1 MDDTMAGERFRPEG
15 HRMLLPIIEVSRE
28 RIAAAGAD
36 AEAALL
42 ARVER
47 LGRTGEVVLVDVD
60 AATGTGDNEALIRRA
75 IRVASCFVGGGIR
88 DEDKVRRLLRAG
100 ARRVVLG
107 TAVTPDFLSR
117 LPRYRVLASL
127 DAVDG
132 MVVTDGRTRATSRTP
147 VAAIQVL
154 APYCSGFVCS
164 FVDADGAGAPP
175 AAGQVRELAAAS
187 SLYLAVRGAVTCG
200 LAQVRELDRAGVD
213 CAVNLAQDAPGI
225 DPAEA
230 FVACMDFTAGA
241 LPTVVQDP
249 QGQVLMLGWSDADTL
264 RRSLDDGVAAF
275 VPGDHDPD
283 DDLPPSR
290 LLRAMP
296 DRSRRALVFTV
307 RPAGSPFDRARYSRF
322 GKGAR
327 EFGLSGLFEVIR
339 ARRDDPRPGSY
350 TSFLFEKDDRIP
362 RKLTEEIYELLTAR
376 TREDITWEAADVVYF
391 LLAYLVKRDV
401 SLDEVLSELMGRE
414 R

>member
-1 MDDTMAGERFRPEG
+1 
-15 HRMLLPIIEVSRE
+15 MLLPIIEVSRE

-60 AATGTGDNEALIRRA
+60 AATGAGDNEALIRRA
-75 IRVASCFVGGGIR
+75 IRVAPCFVGGGIR

-132 MVVTDGRTRATSRTP
+132 LVVTDGRTRATSRTP
-147 VAAIQVL
+147 VEAIQVL

-164 FVDADGAGAPP
+164 FVGADGAGAPP
-175 AAGQVRELAAAS
+175 VAGQVRELAAAS

-213 CAVNLAQDAPGI
+213 CAVNLAHDAPGI

-230 FVACMDFTAGA
+230 FVACMDFTAGP

-264 RRSLDDGVAAF
+264 RRSLDDGVAGF
-275 VPGDHDPD
+275 VPADGEPD
-283 DDLPPSR
+283 DGLPPCR

-307 RPAGSPFDRARYSRF
+307 RPAGSPFDRTRYSRF

-376 TREDITWEAADVVYF
+376 THEDITWEAADVVYF